1 MKIVYIYPAIAT
13 RGGVERILVDKMN
26 LLACEPDYTVYLLTY
41 NQGEHPVS
49 YVLDKRVRHIDLNV
63 RIYAKY
69 RYRGLH
75 RLWEGWKRN
84 HWLCQRLQRTL
95 SEISPNVLVTTT
107 LAELPVLMLW
117 KGRSPLVVESHGGYD
132 HLIDYPVMNW
142 LHRWD
147 VYRRYRLLRKADAIV
162 SLTESDARKW
172 RAVYPQVQVIPN
184 IVHLNQTNQ
193 YSELNQKRILFVGRL
208 AEQKGI
214 PELIA
219 VWRLIY
225 ERHPDWQLDVYGEG
239 ELAQICQSVKGMQ
252 VFPPVV
258 DICSKYRE
266 GSMLILTSRWEPFG
280 LVIPEAMSYGLP
292 VVSFEGDGPSSII
305 TDGKD
310 GFVVRDRNI
319 TAFADKVCQL
329 IADTTLRQRMGMIA
343 QHTAQHYSASRIIP
357 QWKKIFTRL
366 SHY

>member
-107 LAELPVLMLW
+107 LAELSVLMLW

-147 VYRRYRLLRKADAIV
+147 IHRRYRLLRKADAIV
-162 SLTESDARKW
+162 SLTESDGQKW
-172 RAVYPQVQVIPN
+172 RTIYPQVQVIPN
-184 IVHLNQTNQ
+184 VVHLNPTDQ

-280 LVIPEAMSYGLP
+280 LVIPEAMSSGLP
-292 VVSFEGDGPSSII
+292 VISFEGDGPGEII
-305 TDGKD
+305 NDGVD
-310 GFVVRDRNI
+310 GYIIKDRNI
-319 TAFADKVCQL
+319 DEFANKVCKL
-329 IADTTLRQRMGMIA
+329 IENVELRQQMGKNAIQKA
-343 QHTAQHYSASRIIP
+343 QRYSVDNIMPMWDELFKSL
-357 QWKKIFTRL
+357 K
-366 SHY
+366 